1 MALTMTRTRT
11 QTTLTKLAELMA
23 NVHGELAFLEG
34 LMRMPEAHGAGA
46 GLEARRM
53 KLVSD
58 REALYATLKQFD
70 ASIDPE
76 NIGCGDEWRKQHD
89 RRLGEAALTRR
100 YLAFWVPE
108 LYIARKK
115 MAAKAGLD

>member
-11 QTTLTKLAELMA
+11 QTTLTKLAEMVA
-23 NVHGELAFLEG
+23 NIHGELEFLEG
-34 LMRMPEAHGAGA
+34 LMCTPEAHGADS

-70 ASIDPE
+70 AAIEPE
-76 NIGCGDEWRKQHD
+76 LIGVADAWRKQYW
-89 RRLGEAALTRR
+89 RCRTPQRLIQKYLLATR
-100 YLAFWVPE
+100 E
-108 LYIARKK
+108 
-115 MAAKAGLD
+115 